1 MKRLC
6 LVLLTMAFAAGAF
19 AQKPCSANDAATA
32 EKVVDRVVNWD
43 QLYKAFQDY
52 RHCDQGPVADVYTDA
67 LMRCLVEWKQVDALA
82 GTMQKDKDYHDFIF
96 RHLRAASGEDQ
107 KSVFARAKM
116 SCPKGLEPW
125 CGELIDASKPLTFQG
140 IEMAPMPSFNA
151 PPPAA
156 APPKK

>member
-1 MKRLC
+1 MMRLC
-6 LVLLTMAFAAGAF
+6 MVLLTMAFAAGAF

-116 SCPKGLEPW
+116 SCPKGLDAW
-125 CGELIDASKPLTFQG
+125 CGELIDASKPLTFQ
-140 IEMAPMPSFNA
+140 EMAPMPGSTP

-156 APPKK
+156 PPPKK